1 MRLWQCERWSA
12 ISTDIERT
20 YGQRKL
26 LAHRTPLFP
35 TATPK
40 ASAQQ
45 VSDNH
50 TRKASAISAAS
61 AELSTPSV
69 TEGESAAETDGPQ
82 TEYEDESDTEN
93 ETPGAIMSRRKGRQ
107 TSSSSY
113 ASEPVSRANDF
124 NAPRRNK
131 SPVSQ
136 HDLFNR
142 YFRKDAILLHN
153 IDLLR

>member
-1 MRLWQCERWSA
+1 MGSDADEQHGVTARDER
-12 ISTDIERT
+12 
-20 YGQRKL
+20 
-26 LAHRTPLFP
+26 
-35 TATPK
+35 
-40 ASAQQ
+40 
-45 VSDNH
+45 
-50 TRKASAISAAS
+50 
-61 AELSTPSV
+61 
-69 TEGESAAETDGPQ
+69 Q